1 LIVSLRR
8 LIPFLLVCVTGV
20 GLAACDRYGDD
31 IDAVKTA
38 DSVIPGKANDI
49 LAIDIAGARGT
60 IDWQGAPAPQYQSD
74 DIVAVAAVIKRI
86 SAAGNRHQIELDF
99 IHNRQT
105 RKVAFDG
112 ALVDGKKQDLVSG
125 ALNLFMMQLE

>member
-1 LIVSLRR
+1 LV
-8 LIPFLLVCVTGV
+8 LLLGV
-20 GLAACDRYGDD
+20 AVIGGAATLYACSRYGDD

-38 DSVIPGKANDI
+38 QSVIPGKTNEV

-60 IDWQGAPAPQYQSD
+60 IKWQAGPAPQYQSD
-74 DIVAVAAVIKRI
+74 EIVGVQAVINRIGGTGKR
-86 SAAGNRHQIELDF
+86 HTVELDF

-112 ALVDGKKQDLVSG
+112 ALVDGKKQDMLSG
-125 ALNLFMMQLE
+125 ALNLFLMQLE

>member
-1 LIVSLRR
+1 MRR
-8 LIPFLLVCVTGV
+8 LLILARLCGAIVV
-20 GLAACDRYGDD
+20 GFTACNRYGDD

-38 DSVIPGKANDI
+38 QSVVPGKTNEV

-60 IDWQGAPAPQYQSD
+60 IEWQAGPAPQYQSD
-74 DIVAVAAVIKRI
+74 DIVGVTAVIKRV
-86 SAAGNRHQIELDF
+86 SAAGNRHQIDLQF

-105 RKVAFDG
+105 KKVGFDG
-112 ALVDGKKQDLVSG
+112 VLVDGKKQDLVSS

>member
-1 LIVSLRR
+1 LRR
-8 LIPFLLVCVTGV
+8 LLILLLLFCSVGV
-20 GLAACDRYGDD
+20 GFAACNRYGDD

-38 DSVIPGKANDI
+38 DTVVPGTSNEV

-60 IDWQGAPAPQYQSD
+60 IEWQGGPAPQYQSAE
-74 DIVAVAAVIKRI
+74 IVGVTAVIKRV
-86 SAAGNRHQIELDF
+86 SATGKRHQIDLDF

-105 RKVAFDG
+105 KMVAFDG
-112 ALVDGKKQDLVSG
+112 ALVDGQKQDLASG

>member
-1 LIVSLRR
+1 MPRR
-8 LIPFLLVCVTGV
+8 LFLALVFCALGV
-20 GLAACDRYGDD
+20 GLAACNRYGDD

-38 DSVIPGKANDI
+38 ESVVPGKSNQV

-60 IDWQGAPAPQYQSD
+60 VEWQGEAAPQYQSD
-74 DIVAVAAVIKRI
+74 EIVGVTAVIKRV
-86 SAAGNRHQIELDF
+86 SANGNRHVIDLNF

-105 RKVAFDG
+105 KKVAFDG

-125 ALNLFMMQLE
+125 AMSLFLMQLE